1 MIVVENDDITC
12 KKKKK
17 EKTRTALFSL
27 WIRRTFDGNGIDD
40 FHVFILPFLYMSYQR
55 WMFWTNECGC
65 VYDFC
70 HIIFPQHTSIHQHRS
85 MSLSLLTSSN
95 SKITKEKGEEKERI
109 LLNIDRERERDD
121 GTTPSSIY
129 QSIQN
134 VN

>member
-1 MIVVENDDITC
+1 
-12 KKKKK
+12 
-17 EKTRTALFSL
+17 
-27 WIRRTFDGNGIDD
+27 
-40 FHVFILPFLYMSYQR
+40 
-55 WMFWTNECGC
+55 
-65 VYDFC
+65 
-70 HIIFPQHTSIHQHRS
+70 